1 MELVQHGEMFI
12 AARGGAGGHGN
23 AFYLSN
29 MVRKPLK
36 AEEGGRGEKVWGFK
50 TFFMNFLA
58 LLKQG
63 RCFGNFFVFLKTFFA
78 IFLTVNYEFRIF
90 K

>member
-1 MELVQHGEMFI
+1 MPVPLNTLIKRPSSDELRPSKDIIWELTRDGEMFI

-36 AEEGGRGEKVWGFK
+36 AEEGGSGEKVCEH
-50 TFFMNFLA
+50 LYSCQ
-58 LLKQG
+58 KQHSVLDQL
-63 RCFGNFFVFLKTFFA
+63 RH
-78 IFLTVNYEFRIF
+78 
-90 K
+90 

>member
-1 MELVQHGEMFI
+1 MEKCCHGKSGEHLYISVPLNTLIKKPSADELRPSKKIIWELKRHGEMFI

-36 AEEGGRGEKVWGFK
+36 AEEGGRGEKVQYK
-50 TFFMNFLA
+50 
-58 LLKQG
+58 
-63 RCFGNFFVFLKTFFA
+63 FG
-78 IFLTVNYEFRIF
+78 
-90 K
+90 